1 MTKQQLIEAIAT
13 SAEHDKKG
21 IGQIVDLLLTE
32 VTKALASGER
42 VDLRGFGSFV
52 PKETK
57 ARQGR
62 NPQTR
67 EPIQIAAT
75 KTVSSSRRRIWNRV
89 LQERPLTGWAQ
100 LNEVLYFSLSTAG
113 SQVT

>member
-1 MTKQQLIEAIAT
+1 MTKQELVDTLGASLERN
-13 SAEHDKKG
+13 KKE
-21 IGQIVDLLLTE
+21 IGDVVDSLLTA

-62 NPQTR
+62 NPQTG
-67 EPIQIAAT
+67 EPIQIAAK
-75 KTVSSSRRRIWNRV
+75 KTVAFKPAKD
-89 LQERPLTGWAQ
+89 LEQ
-100 LNEVLYFSLSTAG
+100 SLASQAAG
-113 SQVT
+113 AAE

>member
-13 SAEHDKKG
+13 GAEHDKKS
-21 IGQIVDLLLTE
+21 IADIVDSLLTA

-52 PKETK
+52 PKDTK

-62 NPQTR
+62 NPQTG
-67 EPIQIAAT
+67 EPIQIAAK
-75 KTVSSSRRRIWNRV
+75 KTVAFKPAKD
-89 LQERPLTGWAQ
+89 LEQ
-100 LNEVLYFSLSTAG
+100 SLAKETIPAEAATAE
-113 SQVT
+113 

>member
-1 MTKQQLIEAIAT
+1 MTKQQLVDTLAASSERN
-13 SAEHDKKG
+13 KKE
-21 IGQIVDLLLTE
+21 IGEVVDSLLAA

-62 NPQTR
+62 NPQTG
-67 EPIQIAAT
+67 EAIQIAAK
-75 KTVSSSRRRIWNRV
+75 KTVTFKPAKDLEQRLAGDTV
-89 LQERPLTGWAQ
+89 AV
-100 LNEVLYFSLSTAG
+100 EVGAAE
-113 SQVT
+113 

>member
-1 MTKQQLIEAIAT
+1 MTKQQLIEALAT
-13 SAEHDKKG
+13 GSERDKKE
-21 IGQIVDLLLTE
+21 ITEVVDSLLAA

-62 NPQTR
+62 NPQTG
-67 EPIQIAAT
+67 EPIQIAAK
-75 KTVSSSRRRIWNRV
+75 KTVAFKPAKDLEQSFTT
-89 LQERPLTGWAQ
+89 PAD
-100 LNEVLYFSLSTAG
+100 EVGVSASE
-113 SQVT
+113 

>member
-13 SAEHDKKG
+13 GAEHDKNG
-21 IGQIVDLLLTE
+21 IAQIVDSLLTA

-42 VDLRGFGSFV
+42 VDVRGFGSFV

-62 NPQTR
+62 NPKTG
-67 EPIQIAAT
+67 EPIQTAAK
-75 KTVSSSRRRIWNRV
+75 KTVAFKPAKDLEQSLAAEPV
-89 LQERPLTGWAQ
+89 AA
-100 LNEVLYFSLSTAG
+100 EVGAAE
-113 SQVT
+113 

>member
-1 MTKQQLIEAIAT
+1 MTKQQLVDTLAT
-13 SAEHDKKG
+13 SSERNKKEVG
-21 IGQIVDLLLTE
+21 DVVDSLLTA

-62 NPQTR
+62 NPQTG
-67 EPIQIAAT
+67 EPIQIAAK
-75 KTVSSSRRRIWNRV
+75 KTVAFKPAKD
-89 LQERPLTGWAQ
+89 LAQ
-100 LNEVLYFSLSTAG
+100 SLAAESVTAEVGAA
-113 SQVT
+113 Q

>member
-1 MTKQQLIEAIAT
+1 MTKQQLVDTLAASSGRNKNE
-13 SAEHDKKG
+13 
-21 IGQIVDLLLTE
+21 IGDVVDSLLTA

-62 NPQTR
+62 NPQTG
-67 EPIQIAAT
+67 EPIQIAAK
-75 KTVSSSRRRIWNRV
+75 KTVTFKPAKD
-89 LQERPLTGWAQ
+89 LEQ
-100 LNEVLYFSLSTAG
+100 SLAKETIPAEAATAE
-113 SQVT
+113 